1 MLFGKKKPKTEPQ
14 NTLLELTQQMDAA
27 KLMVIRTA
35 MTDEKLHLET
45 AEQAVDYMIA
55 KGALDA
61 SEREKFILLA
71 SRSDG

>member
-14 NTLLELTQQMDAA
+14 AAAADMMQQLDAA
-27 KLMVIRTA
+27 KADVIRMA
-35 MTDEKLHLET
+35 MRDEKLHLET

-61 SEREKFILLA
+61 SEREKLILLV
-71 SRSDG
+71 SRTNG